1 MSDNEQ
7 VKALLSSSHETVKQ
21 LSVCSEATSLKVDDL
36 AIRVVFVFDARQEN
50 QRAGARNSVAELKT
64 RGNME
69 TKTDMNKFE
78 LVILEIRKRV
88 VDTTWILNV
97 HNVHFRQSK
106 LNEFDIIKCVQ

>member
-1 MSDNEQ
+1 
-7 VKALLSSSHETVKQ
+7 
-21 LSVCSEATSLKVDDL
+21 
-36 AIRVVFVFDARQEN
+36 
-50 QRAGARNSVAELKT
+50 
-64 RGNME
+64 ME

-78 LVILEIRKRV
+78 LVIVEILKRV